1 MGYRELSRGLGHD
14 GNMSGMNGKDG
25 GKILERK
32 LSDRMLAGV
41 CSGLAAYSGLDA
53 NLIRVIFLVACLFGG
68 IGALAYLV
76 AWVVIPE
83 EGEKESIAERLVN
96 QNRG

>member
-1 MGYRELSRGLGHD
+1 MM

-32 LSDRMLAGV
+32 INDRMLAGV

-53 NLIRVIFLVACLFGG
+53 NLIRVLFLVGCLFGG
-68 IGALAYLV
+68 IGALAYLI

-83 EGEKESIAERLVN
+83 EGEKQSIAERLVN